1 MDESTTQKIA
11 KNTFW
16 LFGGQITGRILRA
29 AIIIYA
35 ARVLGA
41 ASWGAFSYALSLA
54 AFLTIFSDFGIN
66 ALLTREGVK
75 NPELRRHY
83 LSTSLIIKLVMILV
97 LVIFVFIFGDRLT
110 NLEEAAALIPIVVFI
125 FAFDSLRDLGTSM
138 ARATERMHL
147 EAIVN
152 VVTNLFIAVFGFIFL
167 SYYGT
172 ASSLAWAYAIGTGAG
187 LVIIFYIFREYL
199 VGLTKNF
206 DKQLAK
212 KILTSAWPFGLLGLM
227 GVIMINTDVLMLG
240 WLTSAEQ
247 TGLYSAAQKPIQLL
261 YLAPSLL
268 AAAFFP
274 TLTRFAKETGDGF
287 RNVFEKG
294 LAATYIVAIPLTIGG
309 VILSAPI
316 VKLLYGVAYMDSAT
330 SFAILAASMLVVFPA
345 TLIANGIFAH
355 EKQKNLIGYVVL
367 GVLGNIFFNLLFIP
381 VWGIEG
387 SALSTLINQIII
399 NVYLWQQFN
408 KVSPFSMLT
417 HLKKMAVAGIIMGFV
432 IFMLNSFATP
442 VLINILLGGLVYIL
456 SLRLLKEPTL
466 SIFKKILKGPT
477 KAAIE

>member
-1 MDESTTQKIA
+1 MIA

-16 LFGGQITGRILRA
+16 LFGGQIIGRLLRA
-29 AIIIYA
+29 TIIIYS

-41 ASWGAFSYALSLA
+41 SSWGAFSYALSLA
-54 AFLTIFSDFGIN
+54 AFLIIFSDFGIN
-66 ALLTREGVK
+66 ALLTRESVK
-75 NPELRRHY
+75 SPELRRKY
-83 LSTSLIIKLVMILV
+83 LSTAFFIKSSVIIALISLV
-97 LVIFVFIFGDRLT
+97 LLFGDKLT
-110 NLEEAAALIPIVVFI
+110 NLPEAIVLMPIVAI
-125 FAFDSLRDLGTSM
+125 ILAFDSLRDLATAM
-138 ARATERMHL
+138 ARSLNKMHI
-147 EAIVN
+147 EAAVN
-152 VVTNLFIAVFGFIFL
+152 VFTNLSIAVIGFYLLTQNQTAL
-167 SYYGT
+167 SLT
-172 ASSLAWAYAIGTGAG
+172 WSYAIGTGLG
-187 LVIIFYIFREYL
+187 LLLAVYLLREYF
-199 VGLTKNF
+199 TDIFKNF
-206 DKQLAK
+206 DKSLVK
-212 KILTSAWPFGLLGLM
+212 VIVTSAWPFGLLGLM
-227 GVIMINTDVLMLG
+227 GVIMINTDILMLG
-240 WLTSAEQ
+240 WLTSAEE

-261 YLAPSLL
+261 YVAPSLL

-274 TLTRFAKETGDGF
+274 TLTRLAKETGDGF

-330 SFAILAASMLVVFPA
+330 SFSILAASMLVVFPA

-399 NVYLWQQFN
+399 NIYLWQQFN

-466 SIFKKILKGPT
+466 SIFKKILRGPT